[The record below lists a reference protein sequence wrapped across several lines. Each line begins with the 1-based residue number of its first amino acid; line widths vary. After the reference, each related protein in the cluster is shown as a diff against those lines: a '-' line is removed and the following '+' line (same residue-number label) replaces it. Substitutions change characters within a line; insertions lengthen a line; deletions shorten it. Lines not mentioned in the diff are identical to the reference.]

1 MKGAVAYHSQTP
13 WILNA
18 TVKENIIFGGTYD
31 EERFRKALE
40 CSCLAPDIAML
51 PDGLETEIGERG
63 INLSGGQ
70 KARVSFARCV
80 YRDADVILL
89 DDPLSAVDAHVGE
102 HIFRKGIREGLRG
115 KTVVL
120 VTHQIHLI
128 DDFDSVIVMSDG
140 AIKAQGPPAQVRHLV
155 EASVV
160 ASSGDSSPKKDAKEG
175 DDEDEKEGA
184 MTERLP
190 AGSLGRKSSLSD
202 AMVSDVGRDRAASA
216 TKPTQ
221 GSAEAPDKPQAG
233 ALMTEEERATNNVS
247 WRVYKYYFVH
257 GGILW
262 ILGVVFVAAFS
273 SGIYAYSNFWLS
285 DWGKENVRRQIL
297 AHFHVGTVMSEA
309 ENIDWFNIYAC
320 LNMMYVIGSS
330 FRTCVSIWSAY
341 NSSRNMHRHL
351 LKRVLRAPVS
361 FFDTTPLGRII
372 NRFSADITQSDEKLG
387 YTLGFFIGLSCN
399 LISIIITI
407 CITTDGYFAIA
418 LPVLFYI
425 YFHVQ
430 RFFRKTNTE
439 LKRLENIS
447 RSPILTEFSQALTG
461 ATSLRAFGE
470 SSKYVERMEKS
481 VDENTTVT
489 ILLQIARW
497 WLAVRLDVIGGTTSF
512 FIAALCAGDP
522 TIIPPAYLSLALQQ
536 AFSMTTFL
544 KNMVQMGSDVEAA
557 MSNIERVK
565 VSRRL

>member
-1 MKGAVAYHSQTP
+1 
-13 WILNA
+13 
-18 TVKENIIFGGTYD
+18 
-31 EERFRKALE
+31 
-40 CSCLAPDIAML
+40 
-51 PDGLETEIGERG
+51 
-63 INLSGGQ
+63 
-70 KARVSFARCV
+70 
-80 YRDADVILL
+80 
-89 DDPLSAVDAHVGE
+89 
-102 HIFRKGIREGLRG
+102 
-115 KTVVL
+115 
-120 VTHQIHLI
+120 
-128 DDFDSVIVMSDG
+128 
-140 AIKAQGPPAQVRHLV
+140 
-155 EASVV
+155 
-160 ASSGDSSPKKDAKEG
+160 
-175 DDEDEKEGA
+175 
-184 MTERLP
+184 
-190 AGSLGRKSSLSD
+190 
-202 AMVSDVGRDRAASA
+202 
-216 TKPTQ
+216 
-221 GSAEAPDKPQAG
+221 
-233 ALMTEEERATNNVS
+233 
-247 WRVYKYYFVH
+247 
-257 GGILW
+257 
-262 ILGVVFVAAFS
+262 
-273 SGIYAYSNFWLS
+273 
-285 DWGKENVRRQIL
+285 
-297 AHFHVGTVMSEA
+297 
-309 ENIDWFNIYAC
+309 
-320 LNMMYVIGSS
+320 
-330 FRTCVSIWSAY
+330 
-341 NSSRNMHRHL
+341 MHRHL

-399 LISIIITI
+399 LISIVITI

-430 RFFRKTNTE
+430 SFFRKTNTE

-470 SSKYVERMEKS
+470 SSKYVQRMEKS

-565 VSRRL
+565 VSQ